1 MLAIRCCDLFGASG
15 PTRLLIDCGDVDED
29 DARRYVDRLEAVMR
43 QHGVTG
49 LAGVI
54 ATHAHIDH
62 IGGMG
67 LCLPLPLTFHP
78 LTTHHPPPPPLPP
91 GITHPPLH
99 PRTIPPTAC
108 AVPFVPA
115 APPMPFFVFFSR
127 SPIGSN
133 QSCVRTQFPEI
144 PIFRDSQAAGAVRRG
159 PTFSQVADRPNVAEA
174 VARVLGGR

>member
-115 APPMPFFVFFSR
+115 APPMPFFCFFFPLADWFE
-127 SPIGSN
+127 PIVCADPISGNSHLQGFTSCGSG
-133 QSCVRTQFPEI
+133 SARTYLFTSGRQT
-144 PIFRDSQAAGAVRRG
+144 QRR
-159 PTFSQVADRPNVAEA
+159 
-174 VARVLGGR
+174 